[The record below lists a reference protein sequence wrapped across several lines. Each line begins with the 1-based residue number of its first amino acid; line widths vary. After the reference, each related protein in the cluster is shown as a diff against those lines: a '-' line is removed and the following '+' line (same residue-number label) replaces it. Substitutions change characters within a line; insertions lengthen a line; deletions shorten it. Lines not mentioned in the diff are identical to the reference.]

1 MLYSYHIEY
10 VDQGYLQNFIGLI
23 MGQFFS
29 WVKSNE
35 KELLIIL
42 ENLAKKAVEA
52 SNAVLDLM
60 DDPTNKDK
68 IARISEIET
77 EADIL
82 TRDIFSELNKTFITP
97 LDREDM
103 QRVASKID
111 DIIDFMDGIGARFA
125 SYKITEAPPH
135 TKQMAE
141 ELVKATKE
149 VEFMV
154 AKLGNVKNPKLMIE
168 HCRQTSVIEH
178 VIDDLYRLAISE
190 LFESNDAINIIK
202 LKDIY
207 ETMETASDRC
217 VDVAD
222 VVEDIVLKYT

>member
-1 MLYSYHIEY
+1 
-10 VDQGYLQNFIGLI
+10 

-35 KELLIIL
+35 KEIL
-42 ENLAKKAVEA
+42 VTLDNLAKKSVQ
-52 SNAVLDLM
+52 
-60 DDPTNKDK
+60 
-68 IARISEIET
+68 ISEELVIMLTDLKIDECHKKIHTIET
-77 EADIL
+77 EADKL
-82 TRDIFSELNKTFITP
+82 VRDIFSELNRTFITP

-111 DIIDFMDGIGARFA
+111 DTIDHIDGIAARLQT
-125 SYKITEAPPH
+125 YKITTAPPYALD
-135 TKQMAE
+135 MAN

-149 VEFMV
+149 VELMTS
-154 AKLGNVKNPKLMIE
+154 KLRNIKNPSSMIE
-168 HCRQTSVIEH
+168 HCRNTSAIEH
-178 VIDDLYRLAISE
+178 KVDDLYSEAITK
-190 LFESNDAINIIK
+190 LFESNDAIEIIK

-207 ETMETASDRC
+207 EKMESASDRC

>member
-1 MLYSYHIEY
+1 
-10 VDQGYLQNFIGLI
+10 

-35 KELLIIL
+35 KQIL
-42 ENLAKKAVEA
+42 VILDDLAKKGVEVSEAVVVML
-52 SNAVLDLM
+52 SDLGNAEHY
-60 DDPTNKDK
+60 KK
-68 IARISEIET
+68 IHALET
-77 EADIL
+77 EADSL
-82 TRDIFSELNKTFITP
+82 VRDVFSELNSTFITP

-111 DIIDFMDGIGARFA
+111 DTIDHLDGIASRLY
-125 SYKITEAPPH
+125 SYKITSAPPH
-135 TKQMAE
+135 TLDIAK

-149 VEFMV
+149 VELMTS
-154 AKLGNVKNPKLMIE
+154 KLQNMKNPSTMIE
-168 HCRQTSVIEH
+168 HCRKTSEIEH
-178 VIDDLYRLAISE
+178 VVDDLYKQAMTE
-190 LFESNDAINIIK
+190 LFESNDAIQIIK

-207 ETMETASDRC
+207 ESMETASDRC

>member
-1 MLYSYHIEY
+1 
-10 VDQGYLQNFIGLI
+10 

-202 LKDIY
+202 QKDIY

>member
-1 MLYSYHIEY
+1 
-10 VDQGYLQNFIGLI
+10 

-35 KELLIIL
+35 KEIL
-42 ENLAKKAVEA
+42 VTLDNLAKKSVQ
-52 SNAVLDLM
+52 
-60 DDPTNKDK
+60 
-68 IARISEIET
+68 ISEELVIMLTDLKINECHKKIHTIET
-77 EADIL
+77 EADKL
-82 TRDIFSELNKTFITP
+82 VRDIFSELNRTFITP

-111 DIIDFMDGIGARFA
+111 DTIDHIDGIAARLET
-125 SYKITEAPPH
+125 YKITTAPPYALD
-135 TKQMAE
+135 MAN

-149 VEFMV
+149 VELMT
-154 AKLGNVKNPKLMIE
+154 AKLRNIKNPSSMIE
-168 HCRQTSVIEH
+168 HCRNTSAIEH
-178 VIDDLYRLAISE
+178 KVDDLYSAAITK
-190 LFESNDAINIIK
+190 LFESNDAIEIIK

-207 ETMETASDRC
+207 EKMESASDRC

>member
-1 MLYSYHIEY
+1 
-10 VDQGYLQNFIGLI
+10 

-35 KELLIIL
+35 KEIL
-42 ENLAKKAVEA
+42 VTLDNLAKKSVE
-52 SNAVLDLM
+52 
-60 DDPTNKDK
+60 
-68 IARISEIET
+68 ISEELVIMLTDLKIDECHKKIHTIET
-77 EADIL
+77 EADKL
-82 TRDIFSELNKTFITP
+82 VRDIFSELNRTFITP

-111 DIIDFMDGIGARFA
+111 DTIDHIDGIAARLET
-125 SYKITEAPPH
+125 YKITTAPPYALD
-135 TKQMAE
+135 MAN

-149 VEFMV
+149 VELMTS
-154 AKLGNVKNPKLMIE
+154 KLRNIKNPSSMIE
-168 HCRQTSVIEH
+168 HCRNTSAIEH
-178 VIDDLYRLAISE
+178 KVDDLYSAAITK
-190 LFESNDAINIIK
+190 LFESNDAIEIIK

-207 ETMETASDRC
+207 EKMESASDRC

>member
-1 MLYSYHIEY
+1 
-10 VDQGYLQNFIGLI
+10 

-35 KELLIIL
+35 KQIL
-42 ENLAKKAVEA
+42 VTLDDLAKKAVQ
-52 SNAVLDLM
+52 
-60 DDPTNKDK
+60 
-68 IARISEIET
+68 ISEELVIMLSDLKNAECHKKIHTIET
-77 EADIL
+77 EADKL
-82 TRDIFSELNKTFITP
+82 VRDIFSELNSTFITP

-111 DIIDFMDGIGARFA
+111 DTIDHIDGISARLH
-125 SYKITEAPPH
+125 SYKITTAPPYAMD
-135 TKQMAE
+135 MAN

-149 VEFMV
+149 VELMTS
-154 AKLGNVKNPKLMIE
+154 KLRNIKNPSSMIE
-168 HCRQTSVIEH
+168 HCRNTSAIEH
-178 VIDDLYRLAISE
+178 KVDDLYSAAITK
-190 LFESNDAINIIK
+190 LFESNDAIEIIK

-207 ETMETASDRC
+207 EKMESASDRC

>member
-1 MLYSYHIEY
+1 
-10 VDQGYLQNFIGLI
+10 

-35 KELLIIL
+35 KEIL
-42 ENLAKKAVEA
+42 VTLDNLAKKSVE
-52 SNAVLDLM
+52 
-60 DDPTNKDK
+60 
-68 IARISEIET
+68 ISEELVIMLTDLKIDECHKKIHTIET
-77 EADIL
+77 EADKL
-82 TRDIFSELNKTFITP
+82 VRDIFSELNRTFITP

-111 DIIDFMDGIGARFA
+111 DTIDHIDGIAARLQT
-125 SYKITEAPPH
+125 YKITTAPPYALD
-135 TKQMAE
+135 MAN

-149 VEFMV
+149 VELMT
-154 AKLGNVKNPKLMIE
+154 AKLRNIKNPSSMIE
-168 HCRQTSVIEH
+168 HCRKTSEIEH
-178 VIDDLYRLAISE
+178 KVDDLYSAAITK
-190 LFESNDAINIIK
+190 LFESNAAIEIIK

-207 ETMETASDRC
+207 EKMESASDRC

>member
-1 MLYSYHIEY
+1 
-10 VDQGYLQNFIGLI
+10 

-125 SYKITEAPPH
+125 SYKITETPPH
-135 TKQMAE
+135 TKQQ
-141 ELVKATKE
+141 K
-149 VEFMV
+149 
-154 AKLGNVKNPKLMIE
+154 G
-168 HCRQTSVIEH
+168 R
-178 VIDDLYRLAISE
+178 R
-190 LFESNDAINIIK
+190 
-202 LKDIY
+202 
-207 ETMETASDRC
+207 
-217 VDVAD
+217 
-222 VVEDIVLKYT
+222 DIVCDKKQFRISKLNTNKKFEK

>member
-1 MLYSYHIEY
+1 
-10 VDQGYLQNFIGLI
+10 

-35 KELLIIL
+35 KEIL
-42 ENLAKKAVEA
+42 VTLDNLAKKSVE
-52 SNAVLDLM
+52 
-60 DDPTNKDK
+60 
-68 IARISEIET
+68 ISEELVIMLTDLKIDECHKKIHTIET
-77 EADIL
+77 EADKL
-82 TRDIFSELNKTFITP
+82 VRDIFSELNRTFITP

-111 DIIDFMDGIGARFA
+111 DTIDHIDGISARLQ
-125 SYKITEAPPH
+125 SYKITTAPPYALD
-135 TKQMAE
+135 MAN

-149 VEFMV
+149 VELMT
-154 AKLGNVKNPKLMIE
+154 AKLRNIKNPSSMIE
-168 HCRQTSVIEH
+168 HCRKTSEIEH
-178 VIDDLYRLAISE
+178 KVDDLYSVAISK
-190 LFESNDAINIIK
+190 LFESNDPIEIIK

-207 ETMETASDRC
+207 EKLESASDRC

>member
-1 MLYSYHIEY
+1 
-10 VDQGYLQNFIGLI
+10 

-52 SNAVLDLM
+52 ANAVLDLM
-60 DDPTNKDK
+60 DDPTNKDT

-77 EADIL
+77 DADII